1 MNFAIEIKPSGE
13 LLLAIHDLADAIR
26 EHAAATNRAATAAE
40 LAVSRPVP
48 VARQQVD
55 IPTPSVV
62 AKPIQVDALLPPVPG
77 HRVHLLP
84 DAPPL
89 AFGASDSRLLTDARR
104 VLLRELYPAGVA
116 GTVIMAALNALPG
129 RRFDS
134 PDVVATRAAGIKL
147 RRPPGFDSK
156 TAPDTLIEAL
166 RMYPPRPAGPAVAAE
181 PVVPAVDRIDAPA
194 PCIDTPGRPATPQPN
209 RHAAAMQ
216 FPREPIDVTVPIVT
230 DLETIRI
237 KATTWGVE
245 VFSARDLVEVNAKAR
260 QIGHRPFQLEH
271 PMVRP

>member
-116 GTVIMAALNALPG
+116 GTVIMASRSMHSPG

-134 PDVVATRAAGIKL
+134 PDVAWLRHAPLASSCADLPVLIPRPRRTRSLKPCVCI
-147 RRPPGFDSK
+147 RR
-156 TAPDTLIEAL
+156 AL
-166 RMYPPRPAGPAVAAE
+166 RGLLLRLSPLPLPLTVSMRQRRVSIRQAASNAAAE
-181 PVVPAVDRIDAPA
+181 PPRRRDAV
-194 PCIDTPGRPATPQPN
+194 
-209 RHAAAMQ
+209 
-216 FPREPIDVTVPIVT
+216 
-230 DLETIRI
+230 
-237 KATTWGVE
+237 
-245 VFSARDLVEVNAKAR
+245 SARADRRHGADR
-260 QIGHRPFQLEH
+260 HRP
-271 PMVRP
+271 